1 MEGCR
6 DAGRAILTQR
16 VVYEAHARERDRVCW
31 AADVVDEDDATR
43 WCEVT
48 DRAAGQ
54 TAKLQYHLAL
64 LHLRMRQPF
73 RPGLPRTGPMEVAK
87 VLRV

>member
-54 TAKLQYHLAL
+54 TAKLLYHL
-64 LHLRMRQPF
+64 QPCF
-73 RPGLPRTGPMEVAK
+73 TCECDSPFDPVYLGLDPWK
-87 VLRV
+87 